1 VKYRHRPDVPP
12 TRRPGPGGALLLA
25 TLLVLVAGQAIAQID
40 LDRDRPCCESDD
52 PRVIWFGD
60 TPTLTFAEIAA
71 HVAPILWF
79 SPDEP
84 LLSGLERPGQINIPM
99 AFPFEQDAGRPV
111 VYYRVREVAQ
121 GSDTGPAITPDPRD
135 RGGTAVHLD
144 RVTTLDLDFFFYY
157 PSEEGLGGHVHDV
170 EALEIKVVVLRQP
183 RCDECRYG
191 LALIHAN
198 ALAHGLSWYDNTLET
213 DSDTVFPLT
222 ILVEEGKHASC
233 TDKNGDGY
241 YTPGYDVNKRVNDA
255 WGVRD
260 VMRTGALFTGGFES
274 WLAKVRQPRD
284 RVLPP
289 LPADSRARP
298 VIETIERRTGLD
310 YPRYELRPYPRMAA
324 AHAHDDPSII
334 RFVDKGH
341 DDWPEVTR
349 ALAVE
354 DLGNWVSIEDFTESF
369 SLAARFDDD
378 VGISAVFPLLIL
390 RNFNEP
396 VSGGW
401 LVNRIYLKD
410 EEFRDFGYNVIYT
423 SSASRWIDG
432 YFSVGLEVD
441 REPDGMGG
449 ETKNT
454 AFTTETGFKLRGNV
468 AHSPVSFLSKLT
480 HFWGV
485 RVGVRYKGYKNFNEI
500 GYVLE
505 VGAGSF

>member
-1 VKYRHRPDVPP
+1 MSVDLYCRPDPRSWQP
-12 TRRPGPGGALLLA
+12 RALLLA
-25 TLLVLVAGQAIAQID
+25 TVLLLVAAPAAAQID
-40 LDRDRPCCESDD
+40 IERDHPCCEVDD
-52 PRVIWFGD
+52 SRVVWLGD
-60 TPTLTFAEIAA
+60 SPTLTFAEIAA

-84 LLSGLERPGQINIPM
+84 LLSGLQRPEEIDIPM
-99 AFPFEQDAGRPV
+99 AFPFQDDPGGPV
-111 VYYRVREVAQ
+111 VYYRFREVSQ
-121 GSDTGPAITPDPRD
+121 GSQGGPALTPDPVD

-144 RVTTLDLDFFFYY
+144 RVTTLDIDFFFYY

-183 RCDECRYG
+183 RCDECRFG
-191 LALIHAN
+191 LAVIHAN

-213 DSDTVFPLT
+213 DRDTVFPLT

-274 WLAKVRQPRD
+274 WLAKVRRPRD

-289 LPADSRARP
+289 LPSDSRARQ
-298 VIETIERRTGLD
+298 VLDTIERETGLD
-310 YPRYELRPYPRMAA
+310 YPRYELRPYPRVAD
-324 AHAHDDPSII
+324 AHAHGDPSII

-341 DDWPEVTR
+341 DDWPAVDHE
-349 ALAVE
+349 LAVE
-354 DLGNWVSIEDFTESF
+354 DLANWASIEDFTESF
-369 SLAARFDDD
+369 SVAARFDDD

-390 RNFNEP
+390 RNVNEP
-396 VSGGW
+396 LSGGW
-401 LVNRIYLKD
+401 LVNRVYLKD
-410 EEFRDFGYNVIYT
+410 QGLRDFGYNVIYT

-441 REPDGMGG
+441 REPDGQGG
-449 ETKNT
+449 ESKRT

-468 AHSPVSFLSKLT
+468 AHSPLSFLSKLT

-485 RVGVRYKGYKNFNEI
+485 RVGMRYKGYKQFNEI
-500 GYVLE
+500 GYVVE